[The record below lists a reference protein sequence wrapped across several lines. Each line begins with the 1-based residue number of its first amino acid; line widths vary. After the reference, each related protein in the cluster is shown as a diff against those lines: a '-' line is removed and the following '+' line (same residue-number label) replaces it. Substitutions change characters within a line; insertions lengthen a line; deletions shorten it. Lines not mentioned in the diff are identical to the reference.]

1 MHEAALGALL
11 AFGGDTGGWR
21 QFSCD
26 PFALC
31 VVLQIISATATT
43 GNNNNNLH
51 PFCRLRFNFTG
62 ADQYIITQS
71 RTSHNYGYLSF
82 TGAVVDVECQMKL
95 KKMRRRGISP
105 EKDRIEFQRIN

>member
-11 AFGGDTGGWR
+11 AFGGDTGGWVDGVQLR
-21 QFSCD
+21 QAD

-43 GNNNNNLH
+43 GNNNKNLH

-82 TGAVVDVECQMKL
+82 TGMVVDASPSWHITRK
-95 KKMRRRGISP
+95 RSNRISTY
-105 EKDRIEFQRIN
+105 